1 MINTNPTFTTTI
13 HGKWILTGEHAVVRG
28 QPAIIFPIK
37 EKTLQLQYF
46 AHPETVEFVFEGD
59 HLIPVEFLFRSGLK
73 RAAEI
78 LALNENEISGK
89 FLIKNN
95 IPVACGMGG
104 SAVVCVALSQWF
116 LAQNKI
122 AAAEVFEFSRQ
133 LENVFHHESSGADIA
148 VAIANTGIIFSRNNG
163 SRPIQIAW
171 QPHCYLSF
179 SGISASTADCVQ
191 KVKNLWL
198 KNAILA
204 KKIDAEMLESV
215 TLAEKSLQLE
225 PEKGLPLLIAAI
237 KKGYDCFAQWD
248 LLNNGVMQ
256 HIAALYQAG
265 ALAAKPT
272 GSGDGGFILSLWP
285 QEPPQDLGL
294 TFIKLF

>member
-1 MINTNPTFTTTI
+1 MTDKNLVFTTSI

-28 QPAIIFPIK
+28 QPAIIFPIE
-37 EKTLQLQYF
+37 EKTLELQYF
-46 AHPETVEFVFEGD
+46 SNIEAVKFIFAGD
-59 HLIPVEFLFRSGLK
+59 HLSAVEFLFCSAFK
-73 RAAEI
+73 HAAEI
-78 LALNENEISGK
+78 LALNQKEITGQ
-89 FLIKNN
+89 FVIKNN

-104 SAVVCVALSQWF
+104 SAAVCVAISQWL

-122 AAAEVFEFSRQ
+122 TASELFEFSRQ
-133 LENVFHHESSGADIA
+133 LENIFHSESSGADIA
-148 VAIANTGIIFSRNNG
+148 VAIANKGIIFSRSDG
-163 SRPIQIAW
+163 SQPIQTTW

-179 SGISASTADCVQ
+179 SGISAATADCVQ

-198 KNAILA
+198 KDVVLA